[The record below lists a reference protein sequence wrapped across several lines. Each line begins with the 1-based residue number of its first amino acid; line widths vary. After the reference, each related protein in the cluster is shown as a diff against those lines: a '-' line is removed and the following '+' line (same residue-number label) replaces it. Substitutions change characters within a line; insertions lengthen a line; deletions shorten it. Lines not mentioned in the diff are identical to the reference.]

1 MSGEVFRL
9 GRYHSASLTNR
20 SSCRQTAGAQFT
32 TNRIR
37 SNSGTMNYEST
48 TSGGPRKRLAQLS
61 STVRWRYEMSKWLT
75 YLSLV
80 SLVFLLGC
88 GYTILKP
95 SVTNG
100 NPSGQDLPSVTVE
113 PDNTV
118 DLYDSL
124 LITEWQGT
132 GKCVDHMALF
142 GGPDFKVFFS
152 LDHTWVLQTDNLSI
166 FGDWQ
171 SRISEGKYQVSLT
184 TVGYPRMP
192 RGSCTLST
200 DGLEMNLRLW
210 GPTQIDCGVSLCPR
224 DHPCAKYY

>member
-1 MSGEVFRL
+1 MLRSQTTYPLKNGSLAGESFSFSAHGREPNKSFKLSGPLVTHFAKRQNA
-9 GRYHSASLTNR
+9 HQPSL
-20 SSCRQTAGAQFT
+20 
-32 TNRIR
+32 
-37 SNSGTMNYEST
+37 
-48 TSGGPRKRLAQLS
+48 QLN

-142 GGPDFKVFFS
+142 GGPDFKVVFS